1 MAFDLSG
8 RVALVTG
15 ASSGLGAHFAER
27 FVAAGA
33 KVVVAARRL
42 DAVQRLAERLG
53 DRALAV
59 AMDVTDDASIAAAFD
74 AGEARFGTIDTVI
87 ANAGQSSAGRS
98 TDVATAALRA
108 TIDVNLTGVLLTA
121 REGARRLIAAGARD
135 TARGRIVL
143 IGSITAHQTG
153 TGDSAYAAS
162 KAAVAHLGRNL
173 AREWVRAG
181 INVNVI
187 QPGYIRTN
195 INGDWFE
202 TEGGKAQIAGFHRRR
217 LMPID
222 GLDDLLLYFASDA
235 SAMVT
240 GSVIDVDDGQSL

>member
-1 MAFDLSG
+1 M
-8 RVALVTG
+8 RVLPRLRARRL
-15 ASSGLGAHFAER
+15 
-27 FVAAGA
+27 VAAG
-33 KVVVAARRL
+33 V
-42 DAVQRLAERLG
+42 
-53 DRALAV
+53 
-59 AMDVTDDASIAAAFD
+59 
-74 AGEARFGTIDTVI
+74 
-87 ANAGQSSAGRS
+87 
-98 TDVATAALRA
+98 
-108 TIDVNLTGVLLTA
+108 
-121 REGARRLIAAGARD
+121 RD
-135 TARGRIVL
+135 TGRGRIVL

-173 AREWVRAG
+173 AREWVRSG

-195 INGDWFE
+195 INGDWFD
-202 TEGGKAQIAGFHRRR
+202 TDGGKAHIAGFHRRR

>member
-87 ANAGQSSAGRS
+87 ANAGQSNAGRS

-135 TARGRIVL
+135 TGRGRIVL

-202 TEGGKAQIAGFHRRR
+202 TKGGKAQIAGFHRRR